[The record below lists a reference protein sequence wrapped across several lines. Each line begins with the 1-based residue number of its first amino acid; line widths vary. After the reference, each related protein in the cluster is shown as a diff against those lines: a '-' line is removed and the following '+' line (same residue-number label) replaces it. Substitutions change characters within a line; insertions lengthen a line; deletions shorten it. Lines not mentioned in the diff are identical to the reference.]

1 MITVEGNDGKLLEVL
16 SKVEAKEAWQE
27 KRKRPNSTLA
37 EKTKK
42 NVYLEATLFCIVSIG
57 FLAFNISY
65 WTAERNY

>member
-1 MITVEGNDGKLLEVL
+1 MEKTKLLEGTAPSINL
-16 SKVEAKEAWQE
+16 SNWQE

>member
-1 MITVEGNDGKLLEVL
+1 MDP
-16 SKVEAKEAWQE
+16 KEAWQE